1 MDRTFVAL
9 DLETTGLSPRL
20 DRIIEVGAVRFRGD
34 EVLATFQSL
43 ARPEVSIPRP
53 VQELTGIRDA
63 DVAAAPPPEQVLAQV
78 IDFVGDSAVV
88 AHSGTFDL
96 SFLIDGQAG
105 SGYELFDTL
114 DLARIMLPTAPSH
127 SLPHLSRQLG
137 LNHDDPHRA
146 LSDADAARQLFRY
159 LWRFARGLP
168 GELLERMLESTT
180 GWSHPLHHFLREAQ
194 GAGPSGVD
202 SLPPAA
208 AAAPVPA
215 REAAPSTDPMA
226 IRALLGPEGPMAG
239 RLDDYELRESQLQM
253 TLAIAQLYGRGGRLL
268 VEAGPGTGKSLA
280 YLVPAVHHA
289 VATGERVVVA
299 TNTITL
305 QEQLFSKDIPFMR
318 SWLPFDFTASLL
330 KGRANYVSLRRW
342 NRYLNAPSLRADGS
356 WFDDE
361 VKFKL
366 RMLVWLAQTRTGDRS
381 EIKLTGFDEL
391 FWLRA
396 ASTPDDC
403 LAAHC
408 ENFKTQRCF
417 YWNSRRAAQ
426 DADVIV
432 TNHALL
438 LADALKGGSVL
449 PPHEHLIVDE
459 AHQLEETAVEA
470 LSLRVGEGELLE
482 SIDGALT
489 WFRAAVGTPSE
500 TVRRAVADCRQAVVE
515 LFREARTVVSDRQP
529 EIPVRPSREEPV
541 ILDNGNRSLPNI
553 VRLSRLAAAL
563 DERAT
568 GLRRAL
574 DEAGAQL
581 PLETN
586 PHAER
591 ELDLFITQLRS
602 RVDLVVHA
610 LLQPRPERL
619 YWIGTERRSGRP
631 LVQAAPTAAGRELQ
645 ERAFA
650 GKETV
655 VFTSATLAV
664 ADSFAYFKRGVGLE
678 ALSTHEMVLASP
690 FDYLSQAL
698 LCLPTDLRELN
709 DPEFLEQ
716 VTSVVGEIA
725 EAIDGRTLV
734 LFTSHLQ
741 LQAVAERL
749 GVRTARSHLTVLAQN
764 LDGTR
769 RQLLSQFQENPRSIL
784 LGSSSFWEGI
794 DVPGD
799 ALSCVVIVRLPFRV
813 PSDPLQLARSANLV
827 DPFGQLALPE
837 AVLRLKQGFGRLIRR
852 QSDRGAVVL
861 MDHRIANRTY
871 GGAFLEALPRAAVHV
886 GHADEMASAIAQWL
900 VRGGGRRLPNS
911 DVRAAGFPHV
921 EA

>member
-1 MDRTFVAL
+1 VDRTLVAL

-43 ARPEVSIPRP
+43 VRPEVAIPRA

-63 DVAAAPPPEQVLAQV
+63 DVAAAPPPEEILAQL
-78 IDFVGDSAVV
+78 IDFVGDSGVV
-88 AHSGTFDL
+88 AHSGNFDL
-96 SFLIDGQAG
+96 SFLVDPEGDA
-105 SGYELFDTL
+105 GYELFDTL
-114 DLARIMLPTAPSH
+114 DLARIMLPMAPSH

-137 LNHDDPHRA
+137 LSHPHPHRA

-159 LWRFARGLP
+159 LWHHARGFP
-168 GELLERMLESTT
+168 GDLLGRMVELAE
-180 GWSHPLHHFLREAQ
+180 GWPHPLHHFLGDAHAG
-194 GAGPSGVD
+194 GASGVE
-202 SLPPAA
+202 SLPRRPAI
-208 AAAPVPA
+208 PA
-215 REAAPSTDPMA
+215 RSTNGSAPATDPHA
-226 IRALLGPEGPMAG
+226 ISALLGPDGPMAG
-239 RLDDYELRESQLQM
+239 LLADYELRESQLQM
-253 TLAIAQLYGRGGRLL
+253 SLAVAQLYARGGRLL

-289 VATGERVVVA
+289 VASGERVVIA

-318 SWLPFDFTASLL
+318 SWLPFDFKASLL

-342 NRYLNAPSLRADGS
+342 NRYLNAPSRRADGS
-356 WFDDE
+356 WFDE
-361 VKFKL
+361 ELTFKL
-366 RMLVWLAQTRTGDRS
+366 RMLVWLAQTHNGDRA
-381 EIKLTGFDEL
+381 EIKLNGFEEL

-408 ENFKTQRCF
+408 ENYKTQRCF

-438 LADALKGGSVL
+438 LADALAGGSVL
-449 PPHEHLIVDE
+449 PSHEHLVVDE
-459 AHQLEETAVEA
+459 AHQLEETAVDA
-470 LSLRVGEGELLE
+470 LTLRVGEEELLE

-489 WFRAAVGTPSE
+489 WFRAAVGPPDEATR
-500 TVRRAVADCRQAVVE
+500 TTATDCRQAVTE
-515 LFREARTVVSDRQP
+515 FFREARAIIRARQP
-529 EIPVRPSREEPV
+529 EVPVRPSRDDPV
-541 ILDNGNRSLPNI
+541 IVDAISRSLPD
-553 VRLSRLAAAL
+553 VSQLAALASQLGEQATALRGAL
-563 DERAT
+563 D
-568 GLRRAL
+568 
-574 DEAGAQL
+574 DAGARL
-581 PLETN
+581 PLEAS
-586 PHAER
+586 PYAER
-591 ELDLFITQLRS
+591 ELDLFKAQLHGRA
-602 RVDLVVHA
+602 DLVVQA
-610 LLQPRPERL
+610 LLQPRPDRL
-619 YWIGTERRSGRP
+619 YWVGTERRSGRP
-631 LVQAAPTAAGRELQ
+631 VLHAAPTAAGRELQ
-645 ERAFA
+645 ARAFQ

-678 ALSTHEMVLASP
+678 ALATHEMVLSSP

-698 LCLPTDLRELN
+698 LCLPTDLRDLT
-709 DPEFLEQ
+709 DPAFLDQ
-716 VTSVVGEIA
+716 VTDVVGEIG
-725 EAIDGRTLV
+725 EAIGGRTLV
-734 LFTSHLQ
+734 LFTSHQQ
-741 LQAVAERL
+741 LRDVADRL
-749 GVRTARSHLTVLAQN
+749 RTRTARSGLTVLAQ
-764 LDGTR
+764 
-769 RQLLSQFQENPRSIL
+769 FQERPRSIL

-813 PSDPLQLARSANLV
+813 PSDPIQLARSASLA

-852 QSDRGAVVL
+852 QTDRGAVVL

-871 GGAFLEALPRAAVHV
+871 GAAFLDALPKAAVHL
-886 GHADEMASAIAQWL
+886 GSSTDMAPAIAQWL
-900 VRGGGRRLPNS
+900 ARGRGIRLP
-911 DVRAAGFPHV
+911 DPVPA
-921 EA
+921 

>member
-20 DRIIEVGAVRFRGD
+20 DRIIEVGAVRFEGD
-34 EVLATFQSL
+34 QVLATFQSL
-43 ARPEVSIPRP
+43 VRPEVGIPRA

-63 DVAAAPPPEQVLAQV
+63 DVAAAPHPEEVLAQL
-78 IDFVGDSAVV
+78 IDFVGTSSVV
-88 AHSGTFDL
+88 AHSGNFDL
-96 SFLIDGQAG
+96 SFLVDGEAELA
-105 SGYELFDTL
+105 YELFDTL
-114 DLARIMLPTAPSH
+114 DLARIMLPVVPSH

-137 LNHDDPHRA
+137 LSHPHPHRA

-159 LWRFARGLP
+159 LWQFARGFP
-168 GELLERMLESTT
+168 GDLLDRMLEAT
-180 GWSHPLHHFLREAQ
+180 GDWPHPIHHFLE
-194 GAGPSGVD
+194 GARRAGSSGVE
-202 SLPPAA
+202 SLLPPTTV
-208 AAAPVPA
+208 PVTPTRSA
-215 REAAPSTDPMA
+215 TPSTDPQA

-239 RLDDYELRESQLQM
+239 LLDDYELRESQLQM

-289 VATGERVVVA
+289 VASGERVVVA

-318 SWLPFDFTASLL
+318 SWLPFDFKASLL

-342 NRYLNAPSLRADGS
+342 NRYLNAPSRRVDGT

-366 RMLVWLAQTRTGDRS
+366 RMLVWLAQTGHGDRS
-381 EIKLTGFDEL
+381 EIKFNGFDEL
-391 FWLRA
+391 FWQRA

-408 ENFKTQRCF
+408 DNYKTQQCF

-426 DADVIV
+426 DADLIV

-438 LADALKGGSVL
+438 LADALNGGSVL
-449 PPHEHLIVDE
+449 PAHTHLVVDE
-459 AHQLEETAVEA
+459 AHQLEETAVDA
-470 LSLRVGEGELLE
+470 LTQRVGEEEVLE
-482 SIDGALT
+482 SIEGALT
-489 WFRAAVGTPSE
+489 WFRAAVGPPGDG
-500 TVRRAVADCRQAVVE
+500 VRAAAADTRQAATDFFRQTRAVVKQ
-515 LFREARTVVSDRQP
+515 RQP
-529 EIPVRPSREEPV
+529 EVPVRPSRDDPV
-541 ILDNGNRSLPNI
+541 ILDPTGRTSSDIVPLTALANG
-553 VRLSRLAAAL
+553 LADQA
-563 DERAT
+563 RR
-568 GLRRAL
+568 LRRAL
-574 DEAGAQL
+574 DDAAAQL
-581 PLETN
+581 SLELN
-586 PHAER
+586 VYAQR
-591 ELDLFITQLRS
+591 ELDLFLTQLHG
-602 RVDLVVHA
+602 RVELIVQA
-610 LLQPRPERL
+610 FLQPRPDRL
-619 YWIGTERRSGRP
+619 YWMGTERRSGRP

-645 ERAFA
+645 ARAFA
-650 GKETV
+650 DKDTV

-664 ADSFAYFKRGVGLE
+664 ADSFEYFKRGVGLE
-678 ALSTHEMVLASP
+678 ARSTHEMVLASP

-698 LCLPTDLRELN
+698 LCLPTDLRDLG
-709 DPEFLEQ
+709 DAAFLDQ
-716 VTSVVGEIA
+716 VASVVGEIA

-734 LFTSHLQ
+734 LFTSHQQ
-741 LQAVAERL
+741 LRDVADRL
-749 GVRTARSHLTVLAQN
+749 RVRTARSSLTILAQN
-764 LDGTR
+764 VEGTR
-769 RQLLSQFQENPRSIL
+769 RQLLAQFQDHPRSIL
-784 LGSSSFWEGI
+784 LGTSSFWEGI

-813 PSDPLQLARSANLV
+813 PSDPLQLARSAMLA

-871 GGAFLEALPRAAVHV
+871 GAAFLDALPRAAVQV
-886 GHADEMASAIAQWL
+886 GECDDMAPAIAQWL
-900 VRGGGRRLPNS
+900 TRGRGIRLPS
-911 DVRAAGFPHV
+911 PV
-921 EA
+921 EAS

>member
-1 MDRTFVAL
+1 MAL

-20 DRIIEVGAVRFRGD
+20 DRMIEVGAVRFRGD

-43 ARPEVSIPRP
+43 VRPEVAIPRP

-96 SFLIDGQAG
+96 SFLIEGQSG
-105 SGYELFDTL
+105 PGYELFDTL
-114 DLARIMLPTAPSH
+114 DLARIMLPMAPSH
-127 SLPHLSRQLG
+127 SLPHLSRALG
-137 LNHDDPHRA
+137 LSHPDPHRA

-159 LWRFARGLP
+159 FWRFARGIP
-168 GELLERMLESTT
+168 RELFDRMLEVVAD
-180 GWSHPLHHFLREAQ
+180 WPHPLRHFLLEAYA
-194 GAGPSGVD
+194 AGSSGID
-202 SLPPAA
+202 SLATA
-208 AAAPVPA
+208 AAAPPQLPRDA
-215 REAAPSTDPMA
+215 SPSTDPLA
-226 IRALLGPEGPMAG
+226 IRALLGPDGPMAD

-318 SWLPFDFTASLL
+318 SWLPFDFKASLL

-342 NRYLNAPSLRADGS
+342 NRYLNAPSRRADGS

-366 RMLVWLAQTRTGDRS
+366 RMLVFLAQTQHGDRS
-381 EIKLTGFDEL
+381 EIKLNGFDDL

-449 PPHEHLIVDE
+449 PPHEHLVVDE
-459 AHQLEETAVEA
+459 AHQLEEAAVEA
-470 LSLRVGEGELLE
+470 LTMRVGEGELLE
-482 SIDGALT
+482 SVDGALT

-500 TVRRAVADCRQAVVE
+500 AVRRAAADCRQAVVE
-515 LFREARTVVSDRQP
+515 LFREIRTVLGERQP

-541 ILDNGNRSLPNI
+541 VIDAANRVAPDI
-553 VRLSRLAAAL
+553 MGLSKLAAIL

-568 GLRRAL
+568 ALRRAL
-574 DEAGAQL
+574 DDAGGQL
-581 PLETN
+581 PMESN

-591 ELDLFITQLRS
+591 ELDLFITQMQS

-619 YWIGTERRSGRP
+619 YWLGTERRSGRP

-664 ADSFAYFKRGVGLE
+664 ADSFAYFKRGVGLA

-698 LCLPTDLRELN
+698 LCLPTDLRELT
-709 DPEFLEQ
+709 DPGFLEQ
-716 VTSVVGEIA
+716 VTTVVGDIA
-725 EAIDGRTLV
+725 DAIDGRTLV

-741 LQAVAERL
+741 LQDVAQRL
-749 GVRTARSHLTVLAQN
+749 RVGMARSHLTVLAQN

-769 RQLLSQFQENPRSIL
+769 RQLLSQFQENPHSIL

-813 PSDPLQLARSANLV
+813 PSDPLQRARSASLG

-871 GGAFLEALPRAAVHV
+871 GAAFLEALPRAEVHV
-886 GHADEMASAIAQWL
+886 GHADELAPAIAQWL
-900 VRGGGRRLPNS
+900 TRGQNVRLPS
-911 DVRAAGFPHV
+911 RESGLRDFPHV